1 MGRIWVGT
9 VVNVLNETVPHRT
22 FLIRA
27 NDVKDAEN
35 KYNNLGWSDRGQELM
50 YLGPL
55 VWETD
60 IVESQRERWN
70 RKNGRSI

>member
-50 YLGPL
+50 YLEPL

-60 IVESQRERWN
+60 IIEL
-70 RKNGRSI
+70 